1 MDKYQ
6 ETFNTW
12 NTLAQCYQEMFM
24 ELDIYN
30 ASYDLFCASI
40 KRQNASILEIG
51 CGPGNITKYLLDR
64 HPTYRI
70 TATDV
75 AENMIALTKENNP
88 SATVQILDCR
98 ALDTLKDTYDGIM
111 CGFTLPYLS
120 DSDTAKFIQNS
131 YALLRQD
138 GILYLSF
145 VGGNYKDS
153 GFITGSTGDR
163 TYFYYH
169 NILDVKNMLTTQG
182 FQLIEH
188 MEVPYKR
195 SEKTSEMHTILLAQ
209 K

>member
-1 MDKYQ
+1 MNKYQ

-12 NTLAQCYQEMFM
+12 NTLAQRYQEMFM

-40 KRQNASILEIG
+40 KRQDASILEIG

-75 AENMIALTKENNP
+75 AENMITLTKENTP
-88 SATVQILDCR
+88 KATVQILDCR
-98 ALDTLKDTYDGIM
+98 TLDTLKDAYDGIM

-120 DSDTAKFIQNS
+120 DSDTTKFIQDV
-131 YALLRQD
+131 YALLHQG

-145 VGGNYKDS
+145 VSGNYNDS
-153 GFITGSTGDR
+153 GFITGSTGGR
-163 TYFYYH
+163 TYFYFH
-169 NILDVKNMLTTQG
+169 DILDVKYMLATQG

-188 MEVPYKR
+188 LEVPYER
-195 SEKTSEMHTILLAQ
+195 SKKTSEIHTILLA
-209 K
+209 KK